1 MHITII
7 MSYFINNENQ
17 ELLWNTISKIDGF
30 NRIFYPGSPTSAN
43 MWFRSIIKLF
53 YQEYPV
59 IKKEE
64 LQGLNRK
71 VLAYMVENLKS
82 MGKPIV
88 VDRSIGEPAH
98 YSEKKE
104 DTYQKQFMERQQQY
118 DSILKKPTPPT
129 PTFSENIKDEAISN
143 MEELILNQKK
153 LREEDA
159 KLIAPPIDI
168 KPSEGTEGTIKTPEN
183 NEINVMKSEIATLNN
198 KFARLEEEFM
208 KTTEIIQQLS
218 ANMLNTFTLKNT

>member
-1 MHITII
+1 

-17 ELLWNTISKIDGF
+17 ELLWKTISKIEGF
-30 NRIFYPGSPTSAN
+30 NRIFYPGSPNSAN
-43 MWFRSIIKLF
+43 IWFRSIIQLF

-71 VLAYMVENLKS
+71 VLSYMVENLKS
-82 MGKPIV
+82 MGQPIM
-88 VDRSIGEPAH
+88 VDRSITEPVY
-98 YSEKKE
+98 YSEKKDE
-104 DTYQKQFMERQQQY
+104 TYQKQFMERQQQY
-118 DSILKKPTPPT
+118 DSLLKKPTPPT
-129 PTFSENIKDEAISN
+129 PTFNENIKDEAISN

-168 KPSEGTEGTIKTPEN
+168 KVSKGTEGAE
-183 NEINVMKSEIATLNN
+183 EINSLKTEIAAINIKL
-198 KFARLEEEFM
+198 ARIEEEFM
-208 KTTEIIQQLS
+208 KTSEIIQQLS
-218 ANMLNTFTLKNT
+218 ANLLNTFTLKNT